1 MVRPGWEEPQLEAQ
15 GGGGG
20 HGKGSG
26 QKSLETSDGL
36 EALSSVF
43 LLGKSLRLETSPSGD
58 LLALVSG
65 TAGESLCPHLV
76 SSGSL
81 WETGHFTFPLTFCFP
96 APVPTWVTLEIMI
109 GLRI

>member
-1 MVRPGWEEPQLEAQ
+1 MVRPGWEEPQLDAQ
-15 GGGGG
+15 GWGGG

-43 LLGKSLRLETSPSGD
+43 LLGKSLSLDTSPSGD

-65 TAGESLCPHLV
+65 TAGESLYTRLV
-76 SSGSL
+76 SSGPYGKRAVLLSPSPFAFQPQSPPGSHWKL
-81 WETGHFTFPLTFCFP
+81 
-96 APVPTWVTLEIMI
+96 
-109 GLRI
+109 

>member
-1 MVRPGWEEPQLEAQ
+1 MVRPGWEEPQLDAQ
-15 GGGGG
+15 GLGGG

-43 LLGKSLRLETSPSGD
+43 LLGKSLSLDTSPSGD

-65 TAGESLCPHLV
+65 TAGESLYTRLV

-81 WETGHFTFPLTFCFP
+81 WETGCFTFPLTFCFP

-109 GLRI
+109 GLMI